1 MVDIINRN
9 NIDHFI
15 VGSNEWLKIGYQ
27 ELQEYVLAIQ
37 NEPTKKSL
45 TGMAQQFFRDLIRG
59 EITKSQKTVSFQFLF
74 YANQFGL
81 ASVKR
86 DYFEKAN
93 FTIGKKELK
102 CMGRN
107 KSLLEAHNLGELQLN
122 LLTFVPLSLIMRDK
136 EAQDFYANLELT
148 YSKCPFYSVASNFLF
163 SKLFYLICSG
173 DIMVLKEHITFLIT
187 FEENEYQ
194 KRRLDG
200 GRGYSENDFKEN
212 NFSIYSSAHSAMLY
226 EGEQIEYLK
235 LPFLKVLKSI
245 FEKDEVNFNKN
256 LLIALEKHKTYYG
269 TFLIEGEEINDRPEG
284 WVSLWL
290 TCACAIAHDKGMKR
304 EVTSDYIPEWLVKGE
319 FEGLELVVE

>member
-1 MVDIINRN
+1 L
-9 NIDHFI
+9 
-15 VGSNEWLKIGYQ
+15 ECIG
-27 ELQEYVLAIQ
+27 
-37 NEPTKKSL
+37 
-45 TGMAQQFFRDLIRG
+45 D
-59 EITKSQKTVSFQFLF
+59 
-74 YANQFGL
+74 
-81 ASVKR
+81 
-86 DYFEKAN
+86 
-93 FTIGKKELK
+93 
-102 CMGRN
+102 N
-107 KSLLEAHNLGELQLN
+107 KPLLEPRNSEKLQLN
-122 LLTFVPLSLIMRDK
+122 LLTFIPLSLIMRDK
-136 EAQDFYANLELT
+136 SSFNFYTNLDLI
-148 YSKCPFYSVASNFLF
+148 YSKRPFYQSGSNFLL
-163 SKLFYLICSG
+163 SKLLCMLCG
-173 DIMVLKEHITFLIT
+173 DISAIKEHITFLIT

-200 GRGYSENDFKEN
+200 GRGYSENDFKED

-256 LLIALEKHKTYYG
+256 LLIALEKHRTYYG